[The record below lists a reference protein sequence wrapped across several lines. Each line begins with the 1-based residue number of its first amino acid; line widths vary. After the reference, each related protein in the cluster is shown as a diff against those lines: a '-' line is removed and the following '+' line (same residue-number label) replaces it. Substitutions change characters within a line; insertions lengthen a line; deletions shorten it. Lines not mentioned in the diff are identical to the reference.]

1 MMSLLVPWGQAL
13 LLLSAAL
20 VATLL
25 PSTRSW
31 HRTGL
36 TLVWALAGIGLAG
49 ACFATWAQIVV
60 TDDELYEAARSVT
73 LAEES
78 TPGRVSQ
85 QRLMALVS
93 AEVGRDVYA
102 EPVGATAEEEA
113 YALRLSGDEGGPVVC
128 VRVTKQQGTESSLPS
143 SSLDAR
149 RGACE

>member
-1 MMSLLVPWGQAL
+1 MSLLVLWGLSL

-31 HRTGL
+31 HRVGL
-36 TLVWALAGIGLAG
+36 ALVWTLAGIGLAG
-49 ACFATWAQIVV
+49 ACFATWTQSVV

-93 AEVGRDVYA
+93 DEVGRDVYA

-113 YALRLSGDEGGPVVC
+113 YALRLSGDEDGPVVC
-128 VRVTKQQGTESSLPS
+128 VRVTGQEGTESSLPS